1 MSAGGGGGVP
11 RNRPGGGGVSRDR
24 PDADRHLVLI
34 GMMGVGKS
42 SVGRRLALRLGRPF
56 VDTDKLV
63 EERAGKSVPEIF
75 ADDGEP
81 AFRALES
88 EAVGAALESRSW
100 AVVAFGGGAV
110 LDPANRDRVRQ
121 AALVVWLQA
130 PPRELARRVSASQ
143 KRSGGTARPLL
154 VQGSPEATS
163 GVQGVPEIL
172 QAIAAGREECY
183 RAAAH
188 ILIDTAGRSPGQVA
202 TAVLR
207 ATGWELPV

>member
-1 MSAGGGGGVP
+1 
-11 RNRPGGGGVSRDR
+11 
-24 PDADRHLVLI
+24 
-34 GMMGVGKS
+34 MMGVGKT
-42 SVGRRLALRLGRPF
+42 SVGRRLALRLGRPL

-75 ADDGEP
+75 AEDGEP

-88 EAVGAALESRSW
+88 EAVRAALDSDTW

-110 LDPANRDRVRQ
+110 LDPANRDRARD

-143 KRSGGTARPLL
+143 RRSGGTARPLL
-154 VQGSPEATS
+154 VEGSPEATL
-163 GVQGVPEIL
+163 G
-172 QAIAAGREECY
+172 AIAAGRAECY

-188 ILIDTAGRSPGQVA
+188 VLVDTTGRTPGQVA

-207 ATGWELPV
+207 ATGWEQPG

>member
-1 MSAGGGGGVP
+1 MMQEP
-11 RNRPGGGGVSRDR
+11 
-24 PDADRHLVLI
+24 RHLVLI

-63 EERAGKSVPEIF
+63 EERAGKPVPEIF
-75 ADDGEP
+75 AQDGEP
-81 AFRALES
+81 AFRAFES
-88 EAVGAALESRSW
+88 EAVRHALGSDSW

-110 LDPANRDRVRQ
+110 LDPATRDRARDG
-121 AALVVWLQA
+121 ALVVWLQA

-143 KRSGGTARPLL
+143 RRSGGAARPLL
-154 VQGSPEATS
+154 VGGSSEATL
-163 GVQGVPEIL
+163 E
-172 QAIAAGREECY
+172 AIAAEREESY

-188 ILIDTAGRSPGQVA
+188 VLIDTTGRSPGQVA

-207 ATGWELPV
+207 ATGWDVTV